1 MSADARTARELAAA
15 VRDGGTTAE
24 RAVRDALDRIDALN
38 PRLNAFVQVFHDRA
52 MDDARALD
60 ARLRAGER
68 PGPLVGVPVAI
79 KDNLC
84 LARGRTTCASRML
97 ETYES
102 PFTATAVQRLID
114 AGAIVVGKTN
124 LDEFAMGSSCEFS
137 IFGPTRNPWDDSRVP
152 GGSSGGSAAAV
163 AAGLVP
169 LALGSDTG
177 GSIRQPAGFC
187 GVAGLKPTYGRIS
200 RRGLVA
206 FASSL
211 DQVGP
216 FARTVG
222 DCALAL
228 SVMAGH
234 DPLDATSCARP
245 PEDFAARIGEP
256 IRPLRIGVPRQ
267 ARGGGN
273 HAAVDAALDA
283 AAAALADRGAEIV
296 EIDLRHA
303 EHAVAAYYIVAAAEA
318 SSNLARFDGIRYGR
332 RAAVRE
338 GEGLEDLYR
347 RSRTE
352 GFGEEVRRRILLGTH
367 VLSSGYQD
375 KYYLTA
381 LKARRRIKDDFDRAF
396 EAGASAVLMPTSPA
410 PPFRLGEKTDDPL
423 ALYLEDVYTVSIN
436 LAGLPAIAIP
446 AGVASLDGRTLPVGV
461 QLVAPA
467 FGEVRLLRIAHE
479 LEAALAFNERHAPE
493 PIR

>member
-1 MSADARTARELAAA
+1 MSAHARTAADLAAD
-15 VRDGGTTAE
+15 VRDGRTTAE

-68 PGPLVGVPVAI
+68 PGPLAGVPVAI

-84 LARGRTTCASRML
+84 LAHGRTTCASRML
-97 ETYES
+97 EAYES

-137 IFGPTRNPWDDSRVP
+137 MFGPTRNPWDDSRVP

-187 GVAGLKPTYGRIS
+187 GVAGLKPTYGRVS
-200 RRGLVA
+200 RWGLVA

-216 FARTVG
+216 FARTVA
-222 DCALAL
+222 DAALAL

-234 DPLDATSCARP
+234 DPLDATCCARP
-245 PEDFAARIGEP
+245 PEDFAARVGEP

-303 EHAVAAYYIVAAAEA
+303 DHAVAAYYIVAAAEA
-318 SSNLARFDGIRYGR
+318 SSNLARFDGVRYGR

-396 EAGASAVLMPTSPA
+396 EAGVSAVLMPTSPA

-446 AGVASLDGRTLPVGV
+446 AGVASLDGRALPVGV

-479 LEAALAFNERHAPE
+479 LEAALAFNERHTPGY
-493 PIR
+493 